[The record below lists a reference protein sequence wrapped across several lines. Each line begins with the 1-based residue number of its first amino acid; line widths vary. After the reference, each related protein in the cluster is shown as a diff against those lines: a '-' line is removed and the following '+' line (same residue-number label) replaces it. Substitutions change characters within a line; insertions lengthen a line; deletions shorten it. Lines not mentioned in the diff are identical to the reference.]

1 MLHINDL
8 TYRIGGRDI
17 LNNASVHIPAGHKV
31 GVVGRNGAGKSTLL
45 NLILGKLSG
54 DGGSIRCA
62 RRARLGM
69 VAQEA
74 PGGPQTLLDNV
85 LEADTERAALLA
97 EADSATAPDRI
108 GEIHQR
114 LLDIEAHSAPA
125 RAAAILA
132 GLGFDEADQGRPL
145 SEFSGGWR
153 MRVALAAILFAAPD
167 LLLLDEPTNY
177 LDLEG
182 SLWLEDYLRRYP
194 HTVLLVSHDRDLLN
208 NAITA
213 ILHVDR
219 GGLTLYRGG
228 YDTFEATR
236 RERQEQQERL
246 RQRQDAARKHMQ
258 AFVDRFRY
266 QANKARQAQSRL
278 KALGRMRPIAEAA
291 VDPSVNFRFP
301 APGELRSPIVSLDRA
316 AAGYEAGVP
325 ILSGLDLRID
335 GKDRIALLGR
345 NGNGKSTLAKLIEGR
360 LAPMAGDIR
369 RSGKL
374 RTGFFAQH
382 LIEDLQPQDTPVT
395 HLQRLLPDLKEAA
408 LRARLGTF
416 GLIQDKAETTVQ
428 HLSGG
433 ERARLVLALITA
445 KAPHLLILDEPTN
458 HLDVDARQA
467 LVQALNDFPGAV
479 LLISHDRHLLEL
491 TTDRLWL
498 VADGQVTPWEG
509 DIDDYRRMSL
519 RSVGTRDGNQ
529 ASEKDRRAARRANAQ
544 ARQRLAPLRKVVKE
558 AERKM
563 ARLQGEQD
571 RIARALADP
580 ALYQQAPGNVAA
592 LNLQRSQTEKAI
604 TEAETVWI
612 AAEEN
617 WKRPR
622 SKSLT
627 QNIDE

>member
-17 LNNASVHIPAGHKV
+17 LNNASVHVPAGHKV

-45 NLILGKLSG
+45 NLILGNISG
-54 DGGSIRCA
+54 DGGSIRLA
-62 RRARLGM
+62 RRARLGI

-85 LEADTERAALLA
+85 LEADTERAALLL
-97 EADSATAPDRI
+97 EADSATEPERI

-132 GLGFDEADQGRPL
+132 GLGFDEAAQGRPL

-153 MRVALAAILFAAPD
+153 MRVALAAVLFAAPD

-182 SLWLEDYLRRYP
+182 ALWLEDFLRRYP

-208 NAITA
+208 NAVTA
-213 ILHVDR
+213 ILHVDQ
-219 GGLTLYRGG
+219 GDLTLYRGG

-278 KALGRMRPIAEAA
+278 KALGRMQPIAEAA

-301 APGELRSPIVSLDRA
+301 VPDELRSPIVSLDGA

-325 ILSGLDLRID
+325 IISGLDLRID

-360 LAPMAGDIR
+360 LAPMSGEIR
-369 RSGKL
+369 RGGKL

-382 LIEDLQPQDTPVT
+382 LIEDLQPQDSPVA

-416 GLIQDKAETTVQ
+416 GLIQDKAETAVQ
-428 HLSGG
+428 YLSGG

-498 VADGQVTPWEG
+498 VADGKVTPWEG

-519 RSVGTRDGNQ
+519 RSEAPKDGNQ
-529 ASEKDRRAARRANAQ
+529 GSEKDRRAARRANAQ
-544 ARQRLAPLRKVVKE
+544 ARQRLAPLRKIVKQ
-558 AERKM
+558 AEKEM
-563 ARLQGEQD
+563 AALQAEHQ
-571 RIARALADP
+571 RIAQALADP
-580 ALYQQAPGNVAA
+580 GLYQEAPEKVAT
-592 LNLQRSQTEKAI
+592 LNQQRSQTEKAI
-604 TEAETVWI
+604 AAAETAWM
-612 AAEEN
+612 AAEEELEAA
-617 WKRPR
+617 KV
-622 SKSLT
+622 
-627 QNIDE
+627 

>member
-17 LNNASVHIPAGHKV
+17 LSEASAHIPKGHKV
-31 GVVGRNGAGKSTLL
+31 GVVGRNGAGKSTLFR
-45 NLILGKLSG
+45 LITGDLHG
-54 DGGSIRCA
+54 DGGSISCA
-62 RRARLGM
+62 RRARMGM

-74 PGGPQTLLDNV
+74 PGGSQTLLDNV
-85 LEADTERAALLA
+85 LEADTERTALLA
-97 EADSATAPDRI
+97 EADSAADPHRI

-114 LLDIEAHSAPA
+114 LLDIESHAGPA

-132 GLGFDEADQGRPL
+132 GLGFDEAAQGRPL

-182 SLWLEDYLRRYP
+182 TLWLEDFLRRYP

-208 NAITA
+208 KAVDF
-213 ILHVDR
+213 ILHVDQ
-219 GGLTLYRGG
+219 GKLTLYRGG
-228 YDTFEATR
+228 YDTFEETR
-236 RERQEQQERL
+236 RERQLQQERL
-246 RQRQDAARKHMQ
+246 RTRQDAARKHMQ
-258 AFVDRFRY
+258 AYVDRFRY

-278 KALGRMRPIAEAA
+278 KALSRMQPIAEAA

-301 APGELRSPIVSLDRA
+301 EPDELRSPMISLDRA
-316 AAGYEAGVP
+316 SVGYEDGVP
-325 ILSGLDLRID
+325 ILSGLDLCID
-335 GKDRIALLGR
+335 AKDRIALLGR
-345 NGNGKSTLAKLIEGR
+345 NGNGKSTLAKLFEGR
-360 LAPMAGDIR
+360 LDPMAGDIH

-382 LIEDLQPQDTPVT
+382 QIEDLRPHETPVA
-395 HLQRLLPDLKEAA
+395 HLFRVLPHLKEAA
-408 LRARLGTF
+408 LRARLGSF
-416 GLIQDKAETTVQ
+416 GLIQDRAETAVQ
-428 HLSGG
+428 FLSGG

-491 TTDRLWL
+491 TADRLWL
-498 VADGQVTPWEG
+498 VADGKVTAWEG

-519 RSVGTRDGNQ
+519 RGEGPKTNSET
-529 ASEKDRRAARRANAQ
+529 SEKDRRAARRANAQ
-544 ARQRLAPLRKVVKE
+544 ARKRLAPLRKLAKA
-558 AERKM
+558 AEQKM
-563 ARLQGEQD
+563 SNLQSEQS
-571 RIARALADP
+571 RIARALANP
-580 ALYQQAPGNVAA
+580 ALYQETPDKVASLNQQRA
-592 LNLQRSQTEKAI
+592 LTDKAI
-604 TEAETVWI
+604 AAAEADWL
-612 AAEEN
+612 AAEEE
-617 WKRPR
+617 
-622 SKSLT
+622 LEAA
-627 QNIDE
+627 QA

>member
-8 TYRIGGRDI
+8 TYRIGGREI
-17 LNNASVHIPAGHKV
+17 FSNASAHIPAGHKV

-45 NLILGKLSG
+45 NLILGRISG

-62 RRARLGM
+62 RRARMGM

-97 EADSATAPDRI
+97 EADSATDPDRI

-114 LLDIEAHSAPA
+114 LMDIEAHSAPA
-125 RAAAILA
+125 RAASILA
-132 GLGFDEADQGRPL
+132 GLGFDEAAQARSL

-153 MRVALAAILFAAPD
+153 MRVALAAVLFAAPD

-182 SLWLEDYLRRYP
+182 TLWLEDFLRRYP

-208 NAITA
+208 NAVTA
-213 ILHVDR
+213 ILHVDQ
-219 GGLTLYRGG
+219 GDLTLYRGG

-246 RQRQDAARKHMQ
+246 RQRQEAARKHMQ

-278 KALGRMRPIAEAA
+278 KALSRMQPIAEAA

-301 APGELRSPIVSLDRA
+301 EPDELRSPIVSLDRA
-316 AAGYEAGVP
+316 SAGYERDVA

-360 LAPMAGDIR
+360 LTPMSGDIR

-374 RTGFFAQH
+374 RTGYFAQH
-382 LIEDLQPQDTPVT
+382 LIEDLQPRDTPVA
-395 HLQRLLPDLKEAA
+395 HLQRLLPDLREAA
-408 LRARLGTF
+408 LRARLGSF
-416 GLIQDKAETTVQ
+416 GLIQDKAETAVEF
-428 HLSGG
+428 LSGG

-467 LVQALNDFPGAV
+467 LVQALNDFSGAV

-491 TTDRLWL
+491 TMDRLWL
-498 VADGQVTPWEG
+498 VADGQVTPWDG

-519 RSVGTRDGNQ
+519 RGDSAKNGSQG
-529 ASEKDRRAARRANAQ
+529 SEKDRRAARRASAQ
-544 ARQRLAPLRKVVKE
+544 ARQRLAPLRKIVKQ
-558 AERKM
+558 AERDLAK
-563 ARLQGEQD
+563 LQADQA

-580 ALYQQAPGNVAA
+580 AIYQDAPAKLAA
-592 LNLQRSQTEKAI
+592 LNQERARTDKAI
-604 TEAETVWI
+604 AAAESAWM
-612 AAEEN
+612 AAEEELEAA
-617 WKRPR
+617 K
-622 SKSLT
+622 T
-627 QNIDE
+627 

>member
-45 NLILGKLSG
+45 KLITGELHG
-54 DGGSIRCA
+54 DGGTIRRA

-69 VAQEA
+69 VLQEA

-85 LEADTERAALLA
+85 LEADTERTALLA
-97 EADSATAPDRI
+97 ESETATDPDRI

-125 RAAAILA
+125 RAASILA
-132 GLGFDEADQGRPL
+132 GLGFAEAEQARPL

-182 SLWLEDYLRRYP
+182 TLWLEDFLRRYP

-208 NAITA
+208 NAVAA
-213 ILHVDR
+213 ILHVDQ

-246 RQRQDAARKHMQ
+246 RVRQESARKHMQ

-278 KALGRMRPIAEAA
+278 KALSRMQPIAEAA

-301 APGELRSPIVSLDRA
+301 DPDELRSPIISLDGA

-325 ILSGLDLRID
+325 ILSDVNMRID

-360 LAPMAGDIR
+360 LAPMSGEIR

-382 LIEDLQPQDTPVT
+382 LIEDLQPQDTPVM

-416 GLIQDKAETTVQ
+416 GLIQDKAQTKVQ
-428 HLSGG
+428 SLSGG

-467 LVQALNDFPGAV
+467 LVQALNDFSGAV

-498 VADGQVTPWEG
+498 VADGKVSPWEG

-519 RSVGTRDGNQ
+519 RNENSKGANQ
-529 ASEKDRRAARRANAQ
+529 LPEKDRRAARRANAQ
-544 ARQRLAPLRKVVKE
+544 ARQRLAPLRKTAKE
-558 AERKM
+558 AEKKISH
-563 ARLQGEQD
+563 LQAERD

-580 ALYQQAPGNVAA
+580 ALYQDAPGKLAT
-592 LNLQRSQTEKAI
+592 LNQERAQTEKALA
-604 TEAETVWI
+604 EAETAWM
-612 AAEEN
+612 AAEEE
-617 WKRPR
+617 
-622 SKSLT
+622 LEAA
-627 QNIDE
+627 QA

>member
-17 LNNASVHIPAGHKV
+17 LNNASVHVPAGHKV

-45 NLILGKLSG
+45 NLILGNIHG
-54 DGGSIRCA
+54 DGGSISLA

-97 EADSATAPDRI
+97 EADTATVPERI

-132 GLGFDEADQGRPL
+132 GLGFDEAAQGRPL

-153 MRVALAAILFAAPD
+153 MRVALAAVLFAAPD

-182 SLWLEDYLRRYP
+182 TLWLEDFLRRYP
-194 HTVLLVSHDRDLLN
+194 RTVLLVSHDRDLLN
-208 NAITA
+208 NAVTA
-213 ILHVDR
+213 ILHVDH
-219 GGLTLYRGG
+219 GDLTLYRGG

-246 RQRQDAARKHMQ
+246 RQRQDAARQHMQ

-278 KALGRMRPIAEAA
+278 KALSRMQPIAEAA
-291 VDPSVNFRFP
+291 ADPSVNFRFP
-301 APGELRSPIVSLDRA
+301 VPDELRSPIVSLDRA
-316 AAGYEAGVP
+316 AAGYEDGVP

-360 LAPMAGDIR
+360 LEPMAGEIR

-374 RTGFFAQH
+374 RTGFFTQH
-382 LIEDLQPQDTPVT
+382 LIEDLQPQDTPVA
-395 HLQRLLPDLKEAA
+395 HLQRLLPDLKEPS

-416 GLIQDKAETTVQ
+416 GLIQDKAETKVK
-428 HLSGG
+428 HLSCG

-498 VADGQVTPWEG
+498 VADGKVTPWDG

-519 RSVGTRDGNQ
+519 RSEGPKDGNQ
-529 ASEKDRRAARRANAQ
+529 GSEKDRRAARRANAQ
-544 ARQRLAPLRKVVKE
+544 ARQRLAPLRKVVKD
-558 AERKM
+558 AEQKM
-563 ARLQGEQD
+563 TKLQAEHQ
-571 RIARALADP
+571 RIAQALADP
-580 ALYQQAPGNVAA
+580 TLYQGAPDKLAS
-592 LNLQRSQTEKAI
+592 LNQKRSQTEKAI
-604 TEAETVWI
+604 AEAETIWM
-612 AAEEN
+612 AAEEELEAA
-617 WKRPR
+617 KV
-622 SKSLT
+622 
-627 QNIDE
+627 

>member
-17 LNNASVHIPAGHKV
+17 LNNASAHIPAGHKV

-45 NLILGKLSG
+45 NLILGNISG

-62 RRARLGM
+62 RRARMGM

-74 PGGPQTLLDNV
+74 PGGPQTLIDNV

-97 EADSATAPDRI
+97 EAEHASEPERI

-114 LLDIEAHSAPA
+114 LLDIDAHSAPS

-132 GLGFDEADQGRPL
+132 GLGFDEAAQGRPL
-145 SEFSGGWR
+145 SSFSGGWR
-153 MRVALAAILFAAPD
+153 MRVALAAVLFAAPD

-182 SLWLEDYLRRYP
+182 TLWLEDYLRRYP

-208 NAITA
+208 NAVTA
-213 ILHVDR
+213 ILHVDQ
-219 GGLTLYRGG
+219 GVLTLYRGG

-246 RQRQDAARKHMQ
+246 RLRQDAARKHMQ

-278 KALGRMRPIAEAA
+278 KALARMQPIAEAA

-301 APGELRSPIVSLDRA
+301 EPDELRSPIVSLDRA

-374 RTGFFAQH
+374 RIGFFAQH
-382 LIEDLQPQDTPVT
+382 LIEDLQPQDSPVA

-416 GLIQDKAETTVQ
+416 GLIQDKAETAVQ

-467 LVQALNDFPGAV
+467 LVQALNDFSGAV

-498 VADGQVTPWEG
+498 VADGQVRPWEG

-519 RSVGTRDGNQ
+519 RTEASKDGNQ
-529 ASEKDRRAARRANAQ
+529 GSEKDRRAARRANAQ
-544 ARQRLAPLRKVVKE
+544 ARQRLAPLRKIVKE
-558 AERKM
+558 AEKNM
-563 ARLQGEQD
+563 SKLQAEQQ
-571 RIARALADP
+571 RIAHALADP
-580 ALYQQAPGNVAA
+580 ALYQEAPEKLAG
-592 LNLQRSQTEKAI
+592 LNLQRSQMEKAI
-604 TEAETVWI
+604 AEAETAWMT
-612 AAEEN
+612 AEEALEAA
-617 WKRPR
+617 K
-622 SKSLT
+622 L
-627 QNIDE
+627 

>member
-17 LNNASVHIPAGHKV
+17 LSEASAHIPKGHKV

-45 NLILGKLSG
+45 KLIAGELSG
-54 DGGSIRCA
+54 DGGSISFS
-62 RRARLGM
+62 RRARMGM

-85 LEADTERAALLA
+85 LDADTERTALLA
-97 EADSATAPDRI
+97 EADSAKEPGRI

-114 LLDIEAHSAPA
+114 LLDIEAHAAPA

-132 GLGFDEADQGRPL
+132 GLGFDEAAQGRPL

-182 SLWLEDYLRRYP
+182 TLWLEDFLRRYP

-208 NAITA
+208 NAVGA

-228 YDTFEATR
+228 YDTFEETR
-236 RERQEQQERL
+236 RERQLQQERL

-258 AFVDRFRY
+258 AYVDRFRY

-278 KALGRMRPIAEAA
+278 KALSRMQPIAEAV

-301 APGELRSPIVSLDRA
+301 DPDELRSPMISVDRA
-316 AAGYEAGVP
+316 SVGYEEGVP
-325 ILSGLDLRID
+325 ILTDLDLRID
-335 GKDRIALLGR
+335 AKDRIALLGR
-345 NGNGKSTLAKLIEGR
+345 NGNGKTTLAKLIEGR
-360 LAPMAGDIR
+360 LAPMTGNIQ

-382 LIEDLQPQDTPVT
+382 QIEDLHPNDTPVM

-416 GLIQDKAETTVQ
+416 GLIQDRAETAVR

-498 VADGQVTPWEG
+498 VADGKVTPWEG
-509 DIDDYRRMSL
+509 DIDDYRRL
-519 RSVGTRDGNQ
+519 AVRNEPPKDGVQ

-544 ARQRLAPLRKVVKE
+544 ARQRLAPLRKTVKA
-558 AERKM
+558 AEQKM
-563 ARLQGEQD
+563 SRLQVEQD
-571 RIARALADP
+571 RITKALADP
-580 ALYQQAPGNVAA
+580 ALYRDTPNKLAD
-592 LNLQRSQTEKAI
+592 LNQKRAQTDKAI
-604 TEAETVWI
+604 SEAEAVWL
-612 AAEEN
+612 AAEEELEAA
-617 WKRPR
+617 KV
-622 SKSLT
+622 
-627 QNIDE
+627 

>member
-17 LNNASVHIPAGHKV
+17 LTEASAHIPKGHKV
-31 GVVGRNGAGKSTLL
+31 GVVGRNGAGKSTLFK
-45 NLILGKLSG
+45 LIMGELSG

-62 RRARLGM
+62 RRARMGM
-69 VAQEA
+69 LAQEA
-74 PGGPQTLLDNV
+74 PGGSQTLLDNV
-85 LEADTERAALLA
+85 LEADTERTALLA

-114 LLDIEAHSAPA
+114 LLDIEAHAAPA

-132 GLGFDEADQGRPL
+132 GLGFDEAAQVRPL

-182 SLWLEDYLRRYP
+182 TLWLEDFLRRYP

-208 NAITA
+208 NAVTA

-228 YDTFEATR
+228 YDTFEETR
-236 RERQEQQERL
+236 RERQLQQERL
-246 RQRQDAARKHMQ
+246 RQRQEAARSHMQ
-258 AFVDRFRY
+258 AYVDRFRY

-278 KALGRMRPIAEAA
+278 KALARMQPIAEAVA
-291 VDPSVNFRFP
+291 DPSVNFRFP
-301 APGELRSPIVSLDRA
+301 EPDELRSPMISVDRA
-316 AAGYEAGVP
+316 SVGYDEGVP
-325 ILSGLDLRID
+325 ILSGMDIRID
-335 GKDRIALLGR
+335 AKDRIALLGR
-345 NGNGKSTLAKLIEGR
+345 NGNGKTTLAKLIEGR
-360 LAPMAGDIR
+360 LAPMTGEIR
-369 RSGKL
+369 RSSKL

-382 LIEDLQPQDTPVT
+382 QIEDLHPQDTPVA
-395 HLQRLLPDLKEAA
+395 HLQRLLPDLKEPA

-416 GLIQDKAETTVQ
+416 GLIQDRAETAVRF
-428 HLSGG
+428 LSGG

-498 VADGQVTPWEG
+498 VADGKVTPWEG
-509 DIDDYRRMSL
+509 DIDDYRRMAV
-519 RSVGTRDGNQ
+519 RNETPKDENQ
-529 ASEKDRRAARRANAQ
+529 ASEKDRRATRRANAQ
-544 ARQRLAPLRKVVKE
+544 ARQRLAPLRKIVKA
-558 AERKM
+558 AEQKM
-563 ARLQGEQD
+563 TRLQADQE
-571 RIARALADP
+571 RIAKALADP
-580 ALYQQAPGNVAA
+580 ALYQDTPDKLAD
-592 LNLQRSQTEKAI
+592 LNQQRAQTDKAI
-604 TEAETVWI
+604 AKAEAAWL
-612 AAEEN
+612 AAEET
-617 WKRPR
+617 
-622 SKSLT
+622 LEAA
-627 QNIDE
+627 QA

>member
-45 NLILGKLSG
+45 NLILGSISG
-54 DGGSIRCA
+54 DGGTIRLA

-97 EADSATAPDRI
+97 EADSATEPARI
-108 GEIHQR
+108 AEIHQR
-114 LLDIEAHSAPA
+114 LLDIEAYSAPA

-132 GLGFDEADQGRPL
+132 GLGFDEAAQGRPL
-145 SEFSGGWR
+145 AEFSGGWR
-153 MRVALAAILFAAPD
+153 MRVALAALLFAAPD

-182 SLWLEDYLRRYP
+182 TLWLEDYLRRYP
-194 HTVLLVSHDRDLLN
+194 RTVLLVSHDRDLLN
-208 NAITA
+208 NAVAA
-213 ILHVDR
+213 ILHVDQ
-219 GGLTLYRGG
+219 GALTLYRGG

-236 RERQEQQERL
+236 RERQAQQERL

-278 KALGRMRPIAEAA
+278 KALARMQPIAEAA
-291 VDPSVNFRFP
+291 ADPSVNFRFP
-301 APGELRSPIVSLDRA
+301 EPDELRSPIVSLDGA
-316 AAGYEAGVP
+316 AAGYEAGVA

-360 LAPMAGDIR
+360 LAPMAGEIR
-369 RSGKL
+369 RGGKL
-374 RTGFFAQH
+374 RIGFFAQH
-382 LIEDLQPQDTPVT
+382 LIEDLQPQDSPVV

-416 GLIQDKAETTVQ
+416 GLIQDKAETAVQ

-467 LVQALNDFPGAV
+467 LVQALNDFSGAV
-479 LLISHDRHLLEL
+479 LLISHDRHLVEL

-498 VADGQVTPWEG
+498 VADGQVTPWQG

-519 RSVGTRDGNQ
+519 RGEASRNGNQ
-529 ASEKDRRAARRANAQ
+529 GSEKDRRAARRANAQ
-544 ARQRLAPLRKVVKE
+544 ARKRLAPLRKIVKE
-558 AERKM
+558 TEQKM
-563 ARLQGEQD
+563 TRLQAEHQ
-571 RIARALADP
+571 RIAQALADP
-580 ALYQQAPGNVAA
+580 SLYQEAPDKLAS

-604 TEAETVWI
+604 AEAESAWM
-612 AAEEN
+612 AAEEELEAA
-617 WKRPR
+617 KV
-622 SKSLT
+622 
-627 QNIDE
+627 

>member
-45 NLILGKLSG
+45 NLILGHISG
-54 DGGSIRCA
+54 DGGTIRCA
-62 RRARLGM
+62 RRSRMGM

-97 EADSATAPDRI
+97 EAEGASNAERI

-132 GLGFDEADQGRPL
+132 GLGFDEAAQHRPL

-153 MRVALAAILFAAPD
+153 MRVALAAILFSAPD

-182 SLWLEDYLRRYP
+182 TLWLEDFLRRYP

-208 NAITA
+208 NAVSA
-213 ILHVDR
+213 ILHVDQ
-219 GGLTLYRGG
+219 GELTLYRGG

-278 KALGRMRPIAEAA
+278 KALGRMQPIAEAA

-301 APGELRSPIVSLDRA
+301 EPDELRSPIVSLDRA
-316 AAGYEAGVP
+316 AAGYEDGVP

-382 LIEDLQPQDTPVT
+382 LIEDLQPQDTPVV

-416 GLIQDKAETTVQ
+416 GLIQNKAETTVQ

-498 VADGQVTPWEG
+498 VADGQVSPWEG

-519 RSVGTRDGNQ
+519 RSESPKDGSQ
-529 ASEKDRRAARRANAQ
+529 GSEKDRRAARRANAQ
-544 ARQRLAPLRKVVKE
+544 ARQRLAPLRKMVKE
-558 AERKM
+558 AEQRM
-563 ARLQGEQD
+563 AKLQAEHDRL
-571 RIARALADP
+571 AKALADP
-580 ALYQQAPGNVAA
+580 ALYQKTPDKLAS
-592 LNLQRSQTEKAI
+592 LNQRRSETEKAI
-604 TEAETVWI
+604 AETETAWM
-612 AAEEN
+612 AAEEELEAA
-617 WKRPR
+617 K
-622 SKSLT
+622 L
-627 QNIDE
+627 

>member
-208 NAITA
+208 NAVTA

-604 TEAETVWI
+604 AEAETVWI
-612 AAEEN
+612 AAEEELEAA
-617 WKRPR
+617 KV
-622 SKSLT
+622 
-627 QNIDE
+627 

>member
-17 LNNASVHIPAGHKV
+17 LTEASAHIPKGHKV
-31 GVVGRNGAGKSTLL
+31 GVVGRNGAGKSTLFK
-45 NLILGKLSG
+45 LISGELHG

-85 LEADTERAALLA
+85 LEADTERTALLA
-97 EADSATAPDRI
+97 EAETAKDPGRI

-114 LLDIEAHSAPA
+114 LLDIEAHAAPA

-132 GLGFDEADQGRPL
+132 GLGFDEAAQGRPL

-182 SLWLEDYLRRYP
+182 TLWLEDYLRRYP

-208 NAITA
+208 KAVTE
-213 ILHVDR
+213 ILHVDQ
-219 GGLTLYRGG
+219 GQLTLYRGG

-236 RERQEQQERL
+236 RERQMQQERL

-258 AFVDRFRY
+258 AYVDRFRY

-278 KALGRMRPIAEAA
+278 KALARMQPIAEAVA
-291 VDPSVNFRFP
+291 DPSVNFRFP
-301 APGELRSPIVSLDRA
+301 EPSELRSPMISLDKA
-316 AAGYEAGVP
+316 SVGYEAGKP
-325 ILSGLDLRID
+325 ILTGLDLRID
-335 GKDRIALLGR
+335 AKDRIALLGR

-360 LAPMAGDIR
+360 LEPMTGQVQ

-382 LIEDLQPQDTPVT
+382 QIEDLHAEDTPVA
-395 HLQRLLPDLKEAA
+395 HLQRLLPDLREAA

-416 GLIQDKAETTVQ
+416 GLIQDRAETAVQ
-428 HLSGG
+428 FLSGG

-498 VADGQVTPWEG
+498 VADGKVTPWEG
-509 DIDDYRRMSL
+509 DIDDYRRLAL
-519 RSVGTRDGNQ
+519 RGEAPKEITES
-529 ASEKDRRAARRANAQ
+529 SEKDRRAARRANAQ
-544 ARQRLAPLRKVVKE
+544 ARQRLAPLRKTAKA
-558 AERKM
+558 AEQKM
-563 ARLQGEQD
+563 TKLQAEQT
-571 RIARALADP
+571 RITSALADP
-580 ALYQQAPGNVAA
+580 ALYQKTPDKLAD
-592 LNLQRSQTEKAI
+592 LNQKRAQTDKAI
-604 TEAETVWI
+604 AAAEVEWM
-612 AAEEN
+612 AAEEE
-617 WKRPR
+617 
-622 SKSLT
+622 LEAA
-627 QNIDE
+627 QA

>member
-17 LNNASVHIPAGHKV
+17 LTNASAHIPAGHKV

-45 NLILGKLSG
+45 KLITGELHG
-54 DGGSIRCA
+54 DTGSIRCA
-62 RRARLGM
+62 NRARLGM

-74 PGGPQTLLDNV
+74 PGGPQNLLDNV
-85 LEADTERAALLA
+85 LEADAERTALLA
-97 EADSATAPDRI
+97 EAETAADPDRI

-114 LLDIEAHSAPA
+114 LLDIDAHSAPA
-125 RAAAILA
+125 RAASILA
-132 GLGFDEADQGRPL
+132 GLGFSEDEQGRPL

-182 SLWLEDYLRRYP
+182 TLWLEDYLRRYP

-208 NAITA
+208 NAVTA

-219 GGLTLYRGG
+219 GDLTLYRGG
-228 YDTFEATR
+228 YDRFEATR

-246 RQRQDAARKHMQ
+246 RQRQEAARKHMQ

-278 KALGRMRPIAEAA
+278 KALGRMQPIAEAA

-301 APGELRSPIVSLDRA
+301 EPDELRSPIVSLDRA
-316 AAGYEAGVP
+316 SVGYEDGVP
-325 ILSGLDLRID
+325 ILKGLDLRID

-360 LAPMAGDIR
+360 LSTMQGEIR
-369 RSGKL
+369 RGGKL

-382 LIEDLQPQDTPVT
+382 LIEDLEPQDTPVA

-416 GLIQDKAETTVQ
+416 GLIQDRAETQVR

-519 RSVGTRDGNQ
+519 RNDAPKDAN
-529 ASEKDRRAARRANAQ
+529 APSEKDRRAARKANAQ
-544 ARQRLAPLRKVVKE
+544 NRQRLAPLRKMVKE
-558 AERKM
+558 TEQKLN
-563 ARLQGEQD
+563 RLQAEQA
-571 RIARALADP
+571 RIAQALANP
-580 ALYQQAPGNVAA
+580 ALYQDNPGKVTS
-592 LNLQRSQTEKAI
+592 LNQERAQTDKAI
-604 TEAETVWI
+604 EAAEAAWL
-612 AAEEN
+612 AAEE
-617 WKRPR
+617 K
-622 SKSLT
+622 LEAA
-627 QNIDE
+627 QA

>member
-17 LNNASVHIPAGHKV
+17 LNNASVHVPAGHKV

-45 NLILGKLSG
+45 NLILGNIHG
-54 DGGSIRCA
+54 DGGSISLA

-97 EADSATAPDRI
+97 EADTATVPERI

-132 GLGFDEADQGRPL
+132 GLGFDEAAQGRPL

-153 MRVALAAILFAAPD
+153 MRVALAAVLFAAPD

-182 SLWLEDYLRRYP
+182 TLWLEDFLRRYP
-194 HTVLLVSHDRDLLN
+194 RTVLLVSHDRDLLN
-208 NAITA
+208 NAVTA
-213 ILHVDR
+213 ILHVDH
-219 GGLTLYRGG
+219 GDLTLYRGG

-246 RQRQDAARKHMQ
+246 RQRQDAARQHMQ

-278 KALGRMRPIAEAA
+278 KALSRMQPIAEAA
-291 VDPSVNFRFP
+291 ADPSVNFRFP
-301 APGELRSPIVSLDRA
+301 VPDELRSPIVSLDRA
-316 AAGYEAGVP
+316 AAGYEDGVP

-360 LAPMAGDIR
+360 LEPMAGEIR

-374 RTGFFAQH
+374 RTGFFTQH
-382 LIEDLQPQDTPVT
+382 LIEDLQPQDTPVA
-395 HLQRLLPDLKEAA
+395 HLQRLLPDLKEPS

-416 GLIQDKAETTVQ
+416 GLIQDKAETKVK

-498 VADGQVTPWEG
+498 VADGKVTPWDG

-519 RSVGTRDGNQ
+519 RSEGPKDGNQ
-529 ASEKDRRAARRANAQ
+529 GSEKDRRAARRANAQ
-544 ARQRLAPLRKVVKE
+544 ARQRLAPLRKVVKD
-558 AERKM
+558 AEQKM
-563 ARLQGEQD
+563 TKLQAEHQ
-571 RIARALADP
+571 RIAQALADP
-580 ALYQQAPGNVAA
+580 TLYQGAPDKLAS
-592 LNLQRSQTEKAI
+592 LNQKRSQTEKAI
-604 TEAETVWI
+604 AEAETIWM
-612 AAEEN
+612 AAEEELEAA
-617 WKRPR
+617 KV
-622 SKSLT
+622 
-627 QNIDE
+627 

>member
-17 LNNASVHIPAGHKV
+17 LNNASVHVPAGHKV

-45 NLILGKLSG
+45 NLILGNIHG
-54 DGGSIRCA
+54 DGGSISLA

-97 EADSATAPDRI
+97 EADTATVPERI

-132 GLGFDEADQGRPL
+132 GLGFDEAAQGRPL

-153 MRVALAAILFAAPD
+153 MRVALAAVLFAAPD

-182 SLWLEDYLRRYP
+182 TLWLEDFLRRYP
-194 HTVLLVSHDRDLLN
+194 RTVLLVSHDRDLLN
-208 NAITA
+208 NAVTA
-213 ILHVDR
+213 ILHVDH
-219 GGLTLYRGG
+219 GDLTLYRGG

-246 RQRQDAARKHMQ
+246 RQRQDAARQHMQ

-278 KALGRMRPIAEAA
+278 KALSRMQPIAEAA
-291 VDPSVNFRFP
+291 ADPSVNFRFP
-301 APGELRSPIVSLDRA
+301 VPDELRSPIVSLDRA
-316 AAGYEAGVP
+316 AAGYEDGVP

-360 LAPMAGDIR
+360 LEPMAGEIR

-374 RTGFFAQH
+374 RTGFFTQH
-382 LIEDLQPQDTPVT
+382 LIEDLQPQDTPVA
-395 HLQRLLPDLKEAA
+395 HLQRLLPDLKEPS

-416 GLIQDKAETTVQ
+416 GLIQEKAETKVK

-498 VADGQVTPWEG
+498 VADGKVTPWDG

-519 RSVGTRDGNQ
+519 RSEGPKDGNQ
-529 ASEKDRRAARRANAQ
+529 GSEKDRRAARRANAQ
-544 ARQRLAPLRKVVKE
+544 ARQRLAPLRKVVKD
-558 AERKM
+558 AEQKM
-563 ARLQGEQD
+563 TKLQAEHQ
-571 RIARALADP
+571 RIAQALADP
-580 ALYQQAPGNVAA
+580 ALYQGAPDKLAS
-592 LNLQRSQTEKAI
+592 LNQKRSQTEKAI
-604 TEAETVWI
+604 AEAETIWM
-612 AAEEN
+612 AAEEELEAA
-617 WKRPR
+617 KV
-622 SKSLT
+622 
-627 QNIDE
+627 

>member
-1 MLHINDL
+1 
-8 TYRIGGRDI
+8 
-17 LNNASVHIPAGHKV
+17 
-31 GVVGRNGAGKSTLL
+31 
-45 NLILGKLSG
+45 
-54 DGGSIRCA
+54 
-62 RRARLGM
+62 
-69 VAQEA
+69 
-74 PGGPQTLLDNV
+74 V
-85 LEADTERAALLA
+85 LEADTERTALLA
-97 EADSATAPDRI
+97 EAETATAPDRI

-114 LLDIEAHSAPA
+114 LLDIDAHSAPA
-125 RAAAILA
+125 RAASILA
-132 GLGFDEADQGRPL
+132 GLGFTEAEQSRPL

-182 SLWLEDYLRRYP
+182 TLWLEDYLRRYP

-208 NAITA
+208 NAVTS

-219 GGLTLYRGG
+219 GDLTLYRGG

-246 RQRQDAARKHMQ
+246 RLRQEAARKHMQ

-278 KALGRMRPIAEAA
+278 KALGRMQPIAEAA

-301 APGELRSPIVSLDRA
+301 EPDELRSPIVSLDRA
-316 AAGYEAGVP
+316 SVGYEDGVP
-325 ILSGLDLRID
+325 ILKGLDLRID

-360 LAPMAGDIR
+360 LDTMAGEIR
-369 RSGKL
+369 RGGKL

-382 LIEDLQPQDTPVT
+382 LIEDLEPQDTPVA

-416 GLIQDKAETTVQ
+416 GLIQDRAETQVR

-467 LVQALNDFPGAV
+467 LVQALNNFPGAV

-498 VADGQVTPWEG
+498 VANGEVTPWEG

-519 RSVGTRDGNQ
+519 RNDAPREANAPSD
-529 ASEKDRRAARRANAQ
+529 KDRRAARKANAKD
-544 ARQRLAPLRKVVKE
+544 RQRLAPLRKMVKQTE
-558 AERKM
+558 QKLS
-563 ARLQGEQD
+563 RLQTEQA
-571 RIARALADP
+571 RIAAALADP
-580 ALYQQAPGNVAA
+580 KLYQDNPDKVTA
-592 LNLQRSQTEKAI
+592 LNQERAQTDKAI
-604 TEAETVWI
+604 AEAEAAWL
-612 AAEEN
+612 AAEEELEAA
-617 WKRPR
+617 RA
-622 SKSLT
+622 
-627 QNIDE
+627 

>member
-17 LNNASVHIPAGHKV
+17 LFNASAHIPAGHKV

-45 NLILGKLSG
+45 KLITGDLHG
-54 DGGSIRCA
+54 DGGTIRRA

-69 VAQEA
+69 VSQEA
-74 PGGPQTLLDNV
+74 PGGPQTLLDHV
-85 LEADTERAALLA
+85 LEADTERTALLA
-97 EADSATAPDRI
+97 EAETASDPNRI
-108 GEIHQR
+108 GDIHQR
-114 LLDIEAHSAPA
+114 LLDIEAHSAPS
-125 RAAAILA
+125 RAASILA
-132 GLGFDEADQGRPL
+132 GLGFSEPEQARPL

-153 MRVALAAILFAAPD
+153 MRVALAAIRFAAPD

-182 SLWLEDYLRRYP
+182 TLWLEDYLRRYP

-208 NAITA
+208 NAVTA
-213 ILHVDR
+213 ILHVDQ
-219 GGLTLYRGG
+219 GYLTLYRGG

-246 RQRQDAARKHMQ
+246 RVRQEAARKHMQ

-278 KALGRMRPIAEAA
+278 KALGRMQPIAEAA

-301 APGELRSPIVSLDRA
+301 EPDELRSPIVSVDRA
-316 AAGYEAGVP
+316 AVGYEEGKP
-325 ILSGLDLRID
+325 ILKGVDLRID

-345 NGNGKSTLAKLIEGR
+345 NGNGKSTLAKMIEGQ
-360 LAPMAGDIR
+360 LTPMVGEIR
-369 RSGKL
+369 RGGKL

-382 LIEDLQPQDTPVT
+382 LIEDLEPHDTPVA

-416 GLIQDKAETTVQ
+416 GLIQDKAETQVR

-445 KAPHLLILDEPTN
+445 KAPHLLILDEPTS

-467 LVQALNDFPGAV
+467 LVQALNDFSGAV

-498 VADGQVTPWEG
+498 VADGRVTPWEG

-519 RSVGTRDGNQ
+519 RNETPKDGSQ
-529 ASEKDRRAARRANAQ
+529 GSEKDRRAARKANAQ
-544 ARQRLAPLRKVVKE
+544 NRQRLAPLRKQVK
-558 AERKM
+558 ATERKLS
-563 ARLQGEQD
+563 RLQTEQA
-571 RIARALADP
+571 RIAQALTDP
-580 ALYQQAPGNVAA
+580 KLYQDSPDRVAA
-592 LNLQRSQTEKAI
+592 LNQQRAQTDKAVA
-604 TEAETVWI
+604 EAEVEWL
-612 AAEEN
+612 AAEEELEN
-617 WKRPR
+617 A
-622 SKSLT
+622 SG
-627 QNIDE
+627 EAA

>member
-17 LNNASVHIPAGHKV
+17 LNNASAHIPAGHKV

-45 NLILGKLSG
+45 NLILGNISG

-62 RRARLGM
+62 RRARMGM

-74 PGGPQTLLDNV
+74 PGGPQTLIDNV
-85 LEADTERAALLA
+85 LEADHERAALLA
-97 EADSATAPDRI
+97 EAEHVSEPERI

-114 LLDIEAHSAPA
+114 LLDIDAHSAPA

-132 GLGFDEADQGRPL
+132 GLGFDEAAQWRPL
-145 SEFSGGWR
+145 SSFSGGWR
-153 MRVALAAILFAAPD
+153 MRVALAAVLFAAPD

-182 SLWLEDYLRRYP
+182 TLWLEDYLRRYP

-208 NAITA
+208 NAVTA
-213 ILHVDR
+213 ILHVDQ
-219 GGLTLYRGG
+219 GTLTLYRGG

-246 RQRQDAARKHMQ
+246 RLRQDTARKHMQ

-278 KALGRMRPIAEAA
+278 KALARMQPIAEAA

-301 APGELRSPIVSLDRA
+301 EPDELRSPIVSLDRA
-316 AAGYEAGVP
+316 AAGYDAGVP
-325 ILSGLDLRID
+325 ILAGLDLRID

-374 RTGFFAQH
+374 RIGFFAQH
-382 LIEDLQPQDTPVT
+382 LIEDLQPQDSPVA
-395 HLQRLLPDLKEAA
+395 HLQRLLPDLRESA

-416 GLIQDKAETTVQ
+416 GLIQDKAETVVQ

-467 LVQALNDFPGAV
+467 LVQALNDFSGAV

-498 VADGQVTPWEG
+498 VADGQVRPWEG

-519 RSVGTRDGNQ
+519 RAEASKDGNQ
-529 ASEKDRRAARRANAQ
+529 GSEKDRRAARRANAQ
-544 ARQRLAPLRKVVKE
+544 ARQRLAPLRKIVKE
-558 AERKM
+558 AEKNM
-563 ARLQGEQD
+563 SKLQAEQQ
-571 RIARALADP
+571 RIAHALADP
-580 ALYQQAPGNVAA
+580 ALYQEAPEKLAG

-604 TEAETVWI
+604 TAAETAWI
-612 AAEEN
+612 AAEEALEAA
-617 WKRPR
+617 KM
-622 SKSLT
+622 
-627 QNIDE
+627 

>member
-17 LNNASVHIPAGHKV
+17 LSEASAHIPKGHKV

-45 NLILGKLSG
+45 KLIAGELSG
-54 DGGSIRCA
+54 DGGSISFS
-62 RRARLGM
+62 RRARMGM

-85 LEADTERAALLA
+85 LDADTERTALLA
-97 EADSATAPDRI
+97 EADSAKKPGRI

-114 LLDIEAHSAPA
+114 LLDIEAHAAPA

-132 GLGFDEADQGRPL
+132 GLGFDEAAQGRPL

-182 SLWLEDYLRRYP
+182 TLWLEDFLRRYP

-208 NAITA
+208 NAVGA

-228 YDTFEATR
+228 YDTFEETR
-236 RERQEQQERL
+236 RERQLQQERL

-258 AFVDRFRY
+258 AYVDRFRY

-278 KALGRMRPIAEAA
+278 KALSRMQPIAEAV

-301 APGELRSPIVSLDRA
+301 DPDELRSPMISVDRA
-316 AAGYEAGVP
+316 SVGYEEGVP
-325 ILSGLDLRID
+325 ILTDLDLRID
-335 GKDRIALLGR
+335 AKDRIALLGR
-345 NGNGKSTLAKLIEGR
+345 NGNGKTTLAKLIEGR
-360 LAPMAGDIR
+360 LAPMTGNIQ

-382 LIEDLQPQDTPVT
+382 QIEDLHPNDTPVM

-416 GLIQDKAETTVQ
+416 GLIQDRAETAVR

-498 VADGQVTPWEG
+498 VADGKVTPWEG
-509 DIDDYRRMSL
+509 DIDDYRRL
-519 RSVGTRDGNQ
+519 AVRNEPPKDGVQ

-544 ARQRLAPLRKVVKE
+544 ARQRLAPLRKTVKA
-558 AERKM
+558 AEQKM
-563 ARLQGEQD
+563 SRLQVEQD
-571 RIARALADP
+571 RITKALADP
-580 ALYQQAPGNVAA
+580 ALYRDTPNKLAD
-592 LNLQRSQTEKAI
+592 LNQKRAQTDKAI
-604 TEAETVWI
+604 SEAEAVWL
-612 AAEEN
+612 AAEEELEAA
-617 WKRPR
+617 KV
-622 SKSLT
+622 
-627 QNIDE
+627 

>member
-45 NLILGKLSG
+45 NLILGNISG
-54 DGGSIRCA
+54 DAGSIRCA

-97 EADSATAPDRI
+97 EADSASAPERI
-108 GEIHQR
+108 GEIHHR

-132 GLGFDEADQGRPL
+132 GLGFDEAAQGRPL

-153 MRVALAAILFAAPD
+153 MRVALAAVLFAAPD

-182 SLWLEDYLRRYP
+182 TLWLEDFLRRYP
-194 HTVLLVSHDRDLLN
+194 RTVLLVSHDRDLLN
-208 NAITA
+208 NAVTA
-213 ILHVDR
+213 ILHVDQ
-219 GGLTLYRGG
+219 GELTLYRGG

-236 RERQEQQERL
+236 RERQDQQERL
-246 RQRQDAARKHMQ
+246 RQRQDAARQHMQ

-278 KALGRMRPIAEAA
+278 KALARMQPIAEAA

-301 APGELRSPIVSLDRA
+301 EPDELRSPIVSLDRA

-360 LAPMAGDIR
+360 LAPMAGEIR
-369 RSGKL
+369 RGGKL

-382 LIEDLQPQDTPVT
+382 LIEDLQPQDTPVA
-395 HLQRLLPDLKEAA
+395 HLQRLLPNLKEAA
-408 LRARLGTF
+408 LRGRLGTF
-416 GLIQDKAETTVQ
+416 GLIQDKAETKVQ

-467 LVQALNDFPGAV
+467 LVQALNDFSGAV

-498 VADGQVTPWEG
+498 VADGRVTPWEG

-519 RSVGTRDGNQ
+519 RSEGPKDGNQ
-529 ASEKDRRAARRANAQ
+529 GTEKDRRAGRRANAQ
-544 ARQRLAPLRKVVKE
+544 ARQRLAPLRKIVKE
-558 AERKM
+558 AEQKM
-563 ARLQGEQD
+563 AKLQAEQQ
-571 RIARALADP
+571 RITHALADP
-580 ALYQQAPGNVAA
+580 AIYRGAPDKLAA

-604 TEAETVWI
+604 AETETVWI
-612 AAEEN
+612 AAEEELEAA
-617 WKRPR
+617 K
-622 SKSLT
+622 
-627 QNIDE
+627 I

>member
-17 LNNASVHIPAGHKV
+17 LSNASAHVPAGHKV

-45 NLILGKLSG
+45 RLILGEISG
-54 DGGSIRCA
+54 DGGSIRYA

-69 VAQEA
+69 VSQEA

-85 LEADTERAALLA
+85 LEADTERTALLA
-97 EADSATAPDRI
+97 EADTATDPDRI

-125 RAAAILA
+125 RAASILA
-132 GLGFDEADQGRPL
+132 GLGFDEAAQGRAL

-182 SLWLEDYLRRYP
+182 TLWLEDFLRRYP

-208 NAITA
+208 NAVTA
-213 ILHVDR
+213 ILHVDN
-219 GGLTLYRGG
+219 GDLTLYRGG

-246 RQRQDAARKHMQ
+246 RLRQDASRKHMQ

-278 KALGRMRPIAEAA
+278 KALSRMQPIAEAA
-291 VDPSVNFRFP
+291 ADPSVNFRFP
-301 APGELRSPIVSLDRA
+301 EPDELRSPIISVDRA
-316 AAGYEAGVP
+316 AVGYELDVP
-325 ILSGLDLRID
+325 ILKGLDLRID
-335 GKDRIALLGR
+335 SKDRIALLGR

-360 LAPMAGDIR
+360 LDAMSGDVR
-369 RSGKL
+369 RGGKL

-382 LIEDLQPQDTPVT
+382 LIEDLEPKDTPVS
-395 HLQRLLPDLKEAA
+395 HLQRILPDLKEAA

-416 GLIQDKAETTVQ
+416 GLIQDKAETAVE

-467 LVQALNDFPGAV
+467 LVQALDDFSGAV

-519 RSVGTRDGNQ
+519 RSEASKEGNQ
-529 ASEKDRRAARRANAQ
+529 GSEKDRKAARRANAKN
-544 ARQRLAPLRKVVKE
+544 RQRLAPLRKIVKA
-558 AERKM
+558 AEQKM
-563 ARLQGEQD
+563 SKLQLEQA
-571 RIARALADP
+571 RIAKALADP
-580 ALYQQAPGNVAA
+580 ALYQESPAKLANLNQERARMEKDFAA
-592 LNLQRSQTEKAI
+592 AEAAWL
-604 TEAETVWI
+604 EAEEELD
-612 AAEEN
+612 AA
-617 WKRPR
+617 
-622 SKSLT
+622 
-627 QNIDE
+627 QA

>member
-45 NLILGKLSG
+45 NLILGNISG
-54 DGGSIRCA
+54 DGGSIRYA
-62 RRARLGM
+62 RRARMGM

-74 PGGPQTLLDNV
+74 PGGPQILLDNV
-85 LEADTERAALLA
+85 LEADTERATLLA
-97 EADSATAPDRI
+97 EADSATEPVRI

-132 GLGFDEADQGRPL
+132 GLGFNEAAQGRPL

-182 SLWLEDYLRRYP
+182 TLWLEDFLRRYP

-208 NAITA
+208 NAVSA
-213 ILHVDR
+213 ILHVDQ
-219 GGLTLYRGG
+219 GDLTLYRGG

-278 KALGRMRPIAEAA
+278 KALGRMQPIAEAA

-301 APGELRSPIVSLDRA
+301 EPDELRSPIVSLDRA
-316 AAGYEAGVP
+316 AAGYEDGVP

-360 LAPMAGDIR
+360 LEPMAGDIR

-382 LIEDLQPQDTPVT
+382 LIEDLQPEDTPVV
-395 HLQRLLPDLKEAA
+395 HMQRLLPGLKEAA
-408 LRARLGTF
+408 LRARLGAF
-416 GLIQDKAETTVQ
+416 GLIQNKAETTVQ

-509 DIDDYRRMSL
+509 DIDDYRRISL
-519 RSVGTRDGNQ
+519 RSEGPKDGSQ
-529 ASEKDRRAARRANAQ
+529 GSEKDRRAARRANAQ

-558 AERKM
+558 AEQKL
-563 ARLQGEQD
+563 AKFQAEHD
-571 RIARALADP
+571 RIAKALADP
-580 ALYQQAPGNVAA
+580 ALYQKTPDKLAS
-592 LNLQRSQTEKAI
+592 LNQQRLEMEKAI
-604 TEAETVWI
+604 AKTETVWM
-612 AAEEN
+612 AAEEALEAA
-617 WKRPR
+617 K
-622 SKSLT
+622 
-627 QNIDE
+627 I

>member
-612 AAEEN
+612 AAEEELEAA
-617 WKRPR
+617 KV
-622 SKSLT
+622 
-627 QNIDE
+627 

>member
-17 LNNASVHIPAGHKV
+17 LNNASVHVPAGHKV

-45 NLILGKLSG
+45 NLILGNIHG
-54 DGGSIRCA
+54 DGGSISLA

-97 EADSATAPDRI
+97 EADTATAPERI

-132 GLGFDEADQGRPL
+132 GLGFDEAAQGRPL

-153 MRVALAAILFAAPD
+153 MRVALAAVLFAAPD

-182 SLWLEDYLRRYP
+182 TLWLEDFLRRYP
-194 HTVLLVSHDRDLLN
+194 RTVLLVSHDRDLLN
-208 NAITA
+208 NAVTA
-213 ILHVDR
+213 ILHVDH
-219 GGLTLYRGG
+219 GALTLYRGG

-246 RQRQDAARKHMQ
+246 RQRQDAARQHMQ

-278 KALGRMRPIAEAA
+278 KALSRMQPIAEAA
-291 VDPSVNFRFP
+291 ADPSVNFRFP
-301 APGELRSPIVSLDRA
+301 VPDELRSPIVSLDRA
-316 AAGYEAGVP
+316 AAGYEDGVP

-360 LAPMAGDIR
+360 LEPMAGEIR

-374 RTGFFAQH
+374 RTGFFTQH
-382 LIEDLQPQDTPVT
+382 LIEDLQPEDTPVA
-395 HLQRLLPDLKEAA
+395 HLQRLLPDLKEPA

-416 GLIQDKAETTVQ
+416 GLIQDKAETKVQ

-498 VADGQVTPWEG
+498 VADGKVSPWEG

-519 RSVGTRDGNQ
+519 RSEGPKDGNQ
-529 ASEKDRRAARRANAQ
+529 GSEKDRRAARRANAQ
-544 ARQRLAPLRKVVKE
+544 ARQRLAPLRKVVKD
-558 AERKM
+558 AEQKM
-563 ARLQGEQD
+563 TKLQAEHQ
-571 RIARALADP
+571 RIAQALADP
-580 ALYQQAPGNVAA
+580 TLYQGAPDKLAN
-592 LNLQRSQTEKAI
+592 LNQKRSQTEKAI
-604 TEAETVWI
+604 AEAETIWM
-612 AAEEN
+612 AAEEELEAA
-617 WKRPR
+617 KV
-622 SKSLT
+622 
-627 QNIDE
+627 

>member
-17 LNNASVHIPAGHKV
+17 LSEASAHIPKGHKV

-45 NLILGKLSG
+45 KLIAGELSG
-54 DGGSIRCA
+54 DGGSIRRS
-62 RRARLGM
+62 RRTRMGM

-74 PGGPQTLLDNV
+74 PGGPQTLLDYV
-85 LEADTERAALLA
+85 LAADTKRTVLLA
-97 EADSATAPDRI
+97 EADSAREPERI
-108 GEIHQR
+108 GDIHQR
-114 LLDIEAHSAPA
+114 LLDIEAHAAPA

-132 GLGFDEADQGRPL
+132 GLGFDEAAQGRAL

-182 SLWLEDYLRRYP
+182 ILWLEDFLRRYP

-208 NAITA
+208 KAVTA

-228 YDTFEATR
+228 YDTFEETR
-236 RERQEQQERL
+236 RERQLQQERL

-266 QANKARQAQSRL
+266 QATKARQAQSRL
-278 KALGRMRPIAEAA
+278 KALARMRPIAEAA
-291 VDPSVNFRFP
+291 VDPSVNFHFP
-301 APGELRSPIVSLDRA
+301 EPGELRSPMITLERA
-316 AAGYEAGVP
+316 SVGYETGRPVLA
-325 ILSGLDLRID
+325 GLDLRID
-335 GKDRIALLGR
+335 AKDRIALLGR
-345 NGNGKSTLAKLIEGR
+345 NGNGKTTLAKLIEGR
-360 LAPMAGDIR
+360 LAPMTGDIQ

-382 LIEDLQPQDTPVT
+382 QIEDLHPDDTPVA
-395 HLQRLLPDLKEAA
+395 HLLRLLPDLKEAA

-416 GLIQDKAETTVQ
+416 GLIQDRAETAVR

-479 LLISHDRHLLEL
+479 LLISHDRHLVEL

-498 VADGQVTPWEG
+498 VAEGKVTPWEG
-509 DIDDYRRMSL
+509 DIDDYRRL
-519 RSVGTRDGNQ
+519 AVRNEAPRERRQ

-544 ARQRLAPLRKVVKE
+544 ARQRLAPLRKIVKA
-558 AERKM
+558 AEQKM
-563 ARLQGEQD
+563 SKLQVEQVN
-571 RIARALADP
+571 IAKSLADP
-580 ALYQQAPGNVAA
+580 ALYRDTPDKLAQ
-592 LNLQRSQTEKAI
+592 LNQRRAQTDKAVV
-604 TEAETVWI
+604 EAEAVWL
-612 AAEEN
+612 AAEEE
-617 WKRPR
+617 
-622 SKSLT
+622 LEAAQT
-627 QNIDE
+627 